1 MAVQVRQVEGRSS
14 RLAVEC
20 LKCHGSGRN
29 RLGGRCGRCHGS
41 GVQVLSKH
49 RGVALVQLFVRVLAT
64 ALALGAALA
73 WLLVGAAA
81 FAVVVY
87 ATGVLARVW

>member
-1 MAVQVRQVEGRSS
+1 MAVQVQADARSA

-20 LKCHGSGRN
+20 LRCRGSGRN

-41 GVQVLSKH
+41 GVQVLSTH

-81 FAVVVY
+81 FAVVIF
-87 ATGVLARVW
+87 ATGVIAGVW

>member
-1 MAVQVRQVEGRSS
+1 MAVQTRDGTQA

-41 GVQVLSKH
+41 GVQVLSQH
-49 RGVALVQLFVRVLAT
+49 RGLALVQLFVRVLAT
-64 ALALGAALA
+64 ALAVGMALA
-73 WLLVGAAA
+73 WVILGGAA
-81 FAVVVY
+81 FVLVIYV
-87 ATGVLARVW
+87 TGVLARVW

>member
-1 MAVQVRQVEGRSS
+1 MAVQVERAEGRSS

-41 GVQVLSKH
+41 GVQVLSRH
-49 RGVALVQLFVRVLAT
+49 RGVALVQLLMRVLAT

-73 WLLVGAAA
+73 WVLVGGAA
-81 FAVVVY
+81 FVLVIWVTVVLVSH
-87 ATGVLARVW
+87 A

>member
-1 MAVQVRQVEGRSS
+1 MATVQTRDGMQA

-41 GVQVLSKH
+41 GVQVLSRH
-49 RGVALVQLFVRVLAT
+49 RGLALVQLFVRVLST

-73 WLLVGAAA
+73 WVLVGGAA
-81 FAVVVY
+81 FVLVIWVTVVLVSH
-87 ATGVLARVW
+87 A

>member
-1 MAVQVRQVEGRSS
+1 
-14 RLAVEC
+14 
-20 LKCHGSGRN
+20 
-29 RLGGRCGRCHGS
+29 
-41 GVQVLSKH
+41 
-49 RGVALVQLFVRVLAT
+49 VQLFVRVLAT